1 MTTVGTGTYTYEMIE
16 SWGNLPPGWSFGAV
30 MSVAVD
36 SQDRLYAGRLGQDPP
51 ILVLDREGNYLSS
64 FGSGAISDPHGL
76 YIGPDDVIYLV
87 DKDDHVAA
95 KFTLDGSALL
105 VLGNRGQPSDTG
117 CEQDGGDVLRAGG
130 PFNKPSW
137 MVPSPSSGE
146 LYVTD
151 GYRNSR
157 VHRFSQDGGLISSWG
172 SPGNTTP
179 GDFHLPHC
187 LCIDSQGQVYVADR
201 NNSRIQVF
209 SAVGDFIAQW
219 TDLHHP
225 SGIYMDADETIYV
238 TETTPAGQ
246 APTDL
251 APQLGVWNKEG
262 QLLARWET
270 PAAHGIYGDSLG
282 DLYLSKI
289 AGNVGV
295 TKLVRRR

>member
-1 MTTVGTGTYTYEMIE
+1 MIE
-16 SWGNLPPGWSFGAV
+16 GWGNLPSGWSFGAV

-36 SQDRLYAGRLGQDPP
+36 SQDRVYAGRLGQDPP

-64 FGSGAISDPHGL
+64 FGSDAITDPHGL
-76 YIGPDDVIYLV
+76 HIGPDDVIHLV

-95 KFTLDGSALL
+95 KFTLDGRPLM
-105 VLGNRGQPSDTG
+105 VLGNRDQPSDTG
-117 CEQDGGDVLRAGG
+117 CEYDGGPVSRAAG

-137 MVPSPSSGE
+137 MVPSPSGE

-157 VHRFSQDGGLISSWG
+157 VHRFSPDGRLISSWG
-172 SPGNTTP
+172 SPGNTAP
-179 GDFHLPHC
+179 GDLHLPHC
-187 LCIDSQGQVYVADR
+187 LCIDREGRVYVADR

-209 SAVGDFIAQW
+209 SATGDFIAQW

-225 SGIYMDADETIYV
+225 SGIYMDAEETIYV
-238 TETTPAGQ
+238 TETTPVGQ
-246 APTDL
+246 EPTEL
-251 APQLGVWNKEG
+251 PPRTGVWDKEG
-262 QLLARWET
+262 NLLARWES
-270 PAAHGIYGDSLG
+270 PAAHGICGDSTG

-295 TKLVRRR
+295 SKLVRRR